1 MSLEAISFIFGIV
14 MQTIMLAY
22 YFGITKE
29 KIQRM
34 QEDISDIRQV
44 ADKASAW
51 MVRSESLEERIRHL
65 ERSKLL
71 PGFCLLLY
79 KLP

>member
-65 ERSKLL
+65 ESKVD
-71 PGFCLLLY
+71 
-79 KLP
+79 K